1 MLPIVHKIMQ
11 HVGDRNLHV
20 VSDAEIAEAERR
32 LGFQLPEL
40 LRELYTCVG
49 DGGFGPGYGFLGLI
63 KPVPIGDFTGESV
76 VELYEIFRAGD
87 PENPSWSWRERLLP
101 VVDWGCAI
109 RSCID
114 CSTPA
119 LQIFRDEPYVSCV
132 SESPSFEQWL
142 SDWATGQDLWK
153 FVAT

>member
-76 VELYEIFRAGD
+76 VELSRFSEPATRKIPVGLGGSDCFPLLIGVAPFVLALTVRRQHYKFFAMNRMFPVFQNRRA
-87 PENPSWSWRERLLP
+87 
-101 VVDWGCAI
+101 
-109 RSCID
+109 
-114 CSTPA
+114 
-119 LQIFRDEPYVSCV
+119 
-132 SESPSFEQWL
+132 L
-142 SDWATGQDLWK
+142 SSG
-153 FVAT
+153 